1 MGENNALDTTRRD
14 ALLLGAGGL
23 LALAPFEAPAFAM
36 TGDMAGLPWAN
47 NAMRWAQVAFTEDD
61 PPSYDPNFWF
71 ELFKKTH
78 VEAVCLSAGGCIC
91 FYPSKVPLHTR
102 AKYLGNRDMFG
113 EMVKGARALK
123 MSVIARVDPHAMS
136 EEAFAAHPEWAA
148 CTEDGK
154 PRRHWAAADMY
165 VTCQNGGFM
174 FDFMP
179 AVLKEIADTYKP
191 EGFSAIAGPAAACYC
206 QTCRSKFRTATGMEL
221 PTTNDPQNP
230 AQGLPVERRHAL
242 ETIKVGRH
250 GQSVKKDFFSPNG
263 GMNDPNNVVIPIWWT
278 AKNAAAPPRSG

>member
-1 MGENNALDTTRRD
+1 MENPDGATRRD

-47 NAMRWAQVAFTEDD
+47 NAMRWAQVAFTEED

-71 ELFKKTH
+71 DLFKKTH

-91 FYPSKVPLHTR
+91 FYPSKVPLHYR

-113 EMVKGARALK
+113 EMVKGARALN

-154 PRRHWAAADMY
+154 PRRHWAAADM
-165 VTCQNGGFM
+165 
-174 FDFMP
+174 
-179 AVLKEIADTYKP
+179 
-191 EGFSAIAGPAAACYC
+191 
-206 QTCRSKFRTATGMEL
+206 
-221 PTTNDPQNP
+221 
-230 AQGLPVERRHAL
+230 
-242 ETIKVGRH
+242 
-250 GQSVKKDFFSPNG
+250 
-263 GMNDPNNVVIPIWWT
+263 
-278 AKNAAAPPRSG
+278 

>member
-1 MGENNALDTTRRD
+1 MGENSGLDATRRD

-47 NAMRWAQVAFTEDD
+47 NAMRWAQVAFTEED

-71 ELFKKTH
+71 DLFKKTH

-91 FYPSKVPLHTR
+91 FYPSKVPLHYR

-113 EMVKGARALK
+113 EMVKGARALN
-123 MSVIARVDPHAMS
+123 MSVIARIDPHAMS

-191 EGFSAIAGPAAACYC
+191 EGFFGNRWAGSGMCYC
-206 QTCRSKFRTATGMEL
+206 NT
-221 PTTNDPQNP
+221 
-230 AQGLPVERRHAL
+230 
-242 ETIKVGRH
+242 
-250 GQSVKKDFFSPNG
+250 
-263 GMNDPNNVVIPIWWT
+263 
-278 AKNAAAPPRSG
+278 

>member
-1 MGENNALDTTRRD
+1 MTDDAVQTTRRD

-23 LALAPFEAPAFAM
+23 LALAPFEAAPAFAM

-71 ELFKKTH
+71 DLFKKTH

-91 FYPSKVPLHTR
+91 FYPSKVPLHYR
-102 AKYLGNRDMFG
+102 AKYLGDHDMFG
-113 EMVKGARALK
+113 EMVKGARAQN

-179 AVLKEIADTYKP
+179 AVLKEIADNYQP
-191 EGFSAIAGPAAACYC
+191 EGFFGNRWAGSGMCYC
-206 QTCRSKFRTATGMEL
+206 QTCRTKFRAATGMEL
-221 PTTNDPQNP
+221 PTTNDPQEP
-230 AQGLPVERRHAL
+230 AAQGLYPVERRHAL
-242 ETIKVGRH
+242 EAIQAVGRH
-250 GQSVKKDFFSPNG
+250 GQGDRRRTASSVP
-263 GMNDPNNVVIPIWWT
+263 M
-278 AKNAAAPPRSG
+278 AA